1 MTPAELRTARKA
13 LDMTQHELAAALRMG
28 KWGFQT
34 VSVWEKGGNTVPG
47 PVQVAV
53 GLMLAQS
60 GIEP

>member
-1 MTPAELRTARKA
+1 VTPFELRAARKA

-34 VSVWEKGGNTVPG
+34 VSVWEKDGSTVPG

-53 GLMLAQS
+53 LAMLKEQDDA
-60 GIEP
+60 